1 MFVDSLPNCIYL
13 ERRNIDEVGKG
24 NAAYMEAAPKPDSRN
39 AFFEAVETIG
49 LEKTVKAYSS
59 RSLQE
64 RLSRK
69 KKIFKVIFRRFVPI
83 YRERKRI
90 DWIKFIKYNY
100 FCKAVDREKDA
111 FIVPCRGSALDISKN
126 AKVIVRGNVFLNY
139 YPCYKRGSQTTL
151 FNVRDNAV
159 FIANNRVEISYGNT
173 ISVGENAH
181 LEMGYFF
188 TGVNANVI
196 CHHKIIIGNRVMIG
210 RDVCIFDSDYHD
222 IYNTEGGK
230 INDDKA
236 VVIED
241 NVWIGAR
248 SMVLKGSHINA
259 GAIVSANSMVMGNVE
274 ENRVFINKRESRSI
288 GGNILWKR

>member
-1 MFVDSLPNCIYL
+1 
-13 ERRNIDEVGKG
+13 
-24 NAAYMEAAPKPDSRN
+24 
-39 AFFEAVETIG
+39 
-49 LEKTVKAYSS
+49 
-59 RSLQE
+59 
-64 RLSRK
+64 
-69 KKIFKVIFRRFVPI
+69 
-83 YRERKRI
+83 
-90 DWIKFIKYNY
+90 
-100 FCKAVDREKDA
+100 
-111 FIVPCRGSALDISKN
+111 
-126 AKVIVRGNVFLNY
+126 
-139 YPCYKRGSQTTL
+139 
-151 FNVRDNAV
+151 
-159 FIANNRVEISYGNT
+159 
-173 ISVGENAH
+173 
-181 LEMGYFF
+181 
-188 TGVNANVI
+188 
-196 CHHKIIIGNRVMIG
+196 MIG